1 MATRPKY
8 PAMEKYLVSLMNP
21 GSREIVGREEE
32 AKQTLATLNRPETA
46 NGMLLGPAGTG
57 KTTLAYKVAQMDPD
71 HKDYYAV
78 QVPLMKTG
86 GQGQSG
92 SVEMAVRMTHLVHQV
107 QQYQRETGRKLVLF
121 IDEFHQLITESND
134 TAEAL
139 KPLLANSGQ
148 QNIRILAATTYEE
161 FNRYVRPNDP
171 LTQRFALIPLP
182 TFTFEQTVTALQGMM
197 KIYMPDQYVDNRLI
211 REIVEATDRALPSD
225 SQPRKS
231 LKVLDGM
238 IGWYRTWG
246 GKFDQ
251 KLLADQVK
259 KTLGVDIN
267 YQVNAAKMEKQM
279 NARVFDQ
286 TLATRAVTD
295 RLYIS
300 VAGLND
306 PTRPRG
312 SFLFTGPTGVGKT
325 ELAKTMATLLF
336 GSESEMIRFDMSE
349 YSTPESVNT
358 LRSRLTDEVR
368 EHPSSVVLLD
378 EIEKAAAPCT
388 RLMLQVLDDARLTDN
403 LGHVI
408 SFKETYIV
416 FTTNAGAKTFEDI
429 QQMYQSDLKYF
440 ENMSDEQ
447 IQERQRRRL
456 KDYMPLIMRALGQT
470 ESKFPPELL
479 GRIDQIVPFAGIEV
493 KTRYK
498 ICRVQLDKLSK
509 MVYQKHSVHLHID
522 QKVYDFIVQE
532 HLGANS
538 TKSGGGREVKRRIDE
553 NVTSRVAQ
561 ALVQYPDI
569 RDLAVI
575 IRGKLSYNQ
584 KFDKEGSAYVYVGRW
599 NG

>member
-57 KTTLAYKVAQMDPD
+57 KTTLAYKVAQMDPE

-107 QQYQRETGRKLVLF
+107 QQYQRESGRKLVLF

-197 KIYMPDQYVDNRLI
+197 KTYMPNQYVDNRLI

-251 KLLADQVK
+251 KLLADHVK
-259 KTLGVDIN
+259 K
-267 YQVNAAKMEKQM
+267 K
-279 NARVFDQ
+279 
-286 TLATRAVTD
+286 
-295 RLYIS
+295 
-300 VAGLND
+300 
-306 PTRPRG
+306 
-312 SFLFTGPTGVGKT
+312 
-325 ELAKTMATLLF
+325 
-336 GSESEMIRFDMSE
+336 
-349 YSTPESVNT
+349 
-358 LRSRLTDEVR
+358 
-368 EHPSSVVLLD
+368 
-378 EIEKAAAPCT
+378 
-388 RLMLQVLDDARLTDN
+388 
-403 LGHVI
+403 
-408 SFKETYIV
+408 
-416 FTTNAGAKTFEDI
+416 
-429 QQMYQSDLKYF
+429 
-440 ENMSDEQ
+440 
-447 IQERQRRRL
+447 
-456 KDYMPLIMRALGQT
+456 
-470 ESKFPPELL
+470 
-479 GRIDQIVPFAGIEV
+479 
-493 KTRYK
+493 
-498 ICRVQLDKLSK
+498 
-509 MVYQKHSVHLHID
+509 
-522 QKVYDFIVQE
+522 
-532 HLGANS
+532 
-538 TKSGGGREVKRRIDE
+538 
-553 NVTSRVAQ
+553 
-561 ALVQYPDI
+561 
-569 RDLAVI
+569 
-575 IRGKLSYNQ
+575 
-584 KFDKEGSAYVYVGRW
+584 
-599 NG
+599 